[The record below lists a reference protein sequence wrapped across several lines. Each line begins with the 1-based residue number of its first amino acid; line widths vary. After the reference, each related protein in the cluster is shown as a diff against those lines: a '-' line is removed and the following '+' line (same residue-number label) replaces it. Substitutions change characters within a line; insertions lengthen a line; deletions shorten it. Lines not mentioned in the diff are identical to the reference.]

1 MKKFIAFYQTIFT
14 IIIVAFSFSGY
25 AFVPSVK
32 NYSAKS
38 YSSHQI
44 NYDVL
49 FTPSGLLYAANAYGV
64 LEFNGSTWSKT
75 PLPSG
80 KSPIALCQDQNGI
93 IYLSGDHEF
102 GYVTKDERGV
112 NTYHSLT
119 HLITEEEQKEI
130 GWMMN
135 CVSHD
140 DKIYFQ
146 SQKAIYVYDGE
157 TIKIKKP
164 SKGGKFLF
172 LGTEKE
178 MLYVMEYG
186 KGIGVIQEDLT
197 VDWLQGDLKE
207 LEIRGLE
214 KMDNGKFYFFGRHH
228 VWEYKNGSATAL
240 DLEGIGTEEVFSDY
254 STKGKFRVLSTE
266 QHGTYVYDRTFK
278 LVYHITKEKNGCLSN
293 YVLAVA
299 QNESGDL
306 AIASS
311 NGITMVPLSSPVLQ
325 MNPESKVDGAGYA
338 SLRVGEGLYL
348 GTGQGLYYASNWETL
363 DFVQIPGVK
372 GIIYDIHLHDGTVF
386 FGDHSD
392 FYMLDENRKPIKIS
406 PESWRGSWT
415 IKTVPNRDD
424 IILVGTYEGIDVYRK
439 TDGDWKFS
447 NALEGYNAA
456 GRTIEIDKDGSI
468 WVASGLKGFY
478 HLYPKKDFTK
488 VENSVNF
495 CSRMKVDNDFFIE
508 VVKMESTIFVS
519 SYNGIYRVNDNVLIK
534 ENRFDPRLKFERIRA
549 IGKEQLYTLENHNPI
564 YIKLIEDEFLIDST
578 HILNNIEVDMIGSS
592 EYIDEIASGL
602 YLIGTS
608 EGFILAD
615 NSKPKN
621 YMGEVKLSA
630 VKTMRNDS
638 LISLESSIL
647 PYAFNSLSLRFSYS
661 ALENFYNI
669 KWYTSI
675 NGSPWSLVQTKSN
688 FKEIANLEEGV
699 YELKIKATS
708 RYQNMGEKT
717 ITFEI
722 LPPWYR
728 SGLAKGFYVILIFI
742 GIGLGYVAWKKR
754 LHKEQEKLRI
764 EKEKELEVQKK
775 FYQAELLKTE
785 LQKKETK
792 MSYLSLAHTQKK
804 DLLSYVSNKLDKVL
818 DIADSPIEVRKA
830 IVSLRTSLNQKST
843 VKEEKDWKEFQLHFD
858 KSNKNFIEKL
868 KKIDPKIKESFILM
882 CVYIRMGK
890 SNKEIANLLN
900 ISLNTLD
907 KRKWRLKNKYPM
919 PEEMSLNEFLKEL

>member
-1 MKKFIAFYQTIFT
+1 MKNNQAFFQFLLAITGLFIT
-14 IIIVAFSFSGY
+14 FSSH

-44 NYDVL
+44 NYDVI
-49 FTPSGLLYAANAYGV
+49 FTESGLLYAANAYGV

-75 PLPSG
+75 PLPGG
-80 KSPIALCQDQNGI
+80 KSPIALCKNDTGTI
-93 IYLSGDHEF
+93 FISGDHEF
-102 GYVTKDERGV
+102 GYLTKNDKGE
-112 NTYHSLT
+112 NKYHSLI
-119 HLITEEEQKEI
+119 HLISEEEQKNI

-140 DKIYFQ
+140 GKIYFQ
-146 SQKAIYVYDGE
+146 SQKAIYVYDGKE
-157 TIKIKKP
+157 VKIKKP
-164 SKGGKFLF
+164 EEAGKYLF
-172 LGTEKE
+172 VGTERDL
-178 MLYVMEYG
+178 LYVMEYG
-186 KGIGVIQEDLT
+186 KGIGVIQKDLT
-197 VDWLQGDLKE
+197 VEWLEGDLE
-207 LEIRGLE
+207 ALEIRGLQ

-228 VWEYKNGSATAL
+228 IWEYKDGVAEAMEV
-240 DLEGIGTEEVFSDY
+240 EGVGKEEVFSDY
-254 STKGKFRVLSTE
+254 STSGKYRVLSTE
-266 QHGTYVYDRTFK
+266 QHGTYVYDEDFK
-278 LVYHITKEKNGCLSN
+278 LIYHITKESNGCLSN

-299 QNESGDL
+299 QNEAGDL

-311 NGITMVPLSSPVLQ
+311 NGITTVPLSSPVLRL
-325 MNPESKVDGAGYA
+325 NPERKVDGAGYA
-338 SLRVGEGLYL
+338 SLRVGDGIYL
-348 GTGQGLYYASNWETL
+348 GTGQGLYYASDWKQLNFE
-363 DFVQIPGVK
+363 QIKGVK
-372 GIIYDIHLHDGTVF
+372 GIIYDIHLQDGKVF

-392 FYMLDENRKPIKIS
+392 FYMLDELQNPIKIS
-406 PESWRGSWT
+406 PSSWRGSWT
-415 IKTVPNRDD
+415 IKSVPNRKD
-424 IILVGTYEGIDVYRK
+424 ILLVGTYEGIDVYRK
-439 TDGDWKFS
+439 IDGKWQFS
-447 NALEGYNAA
+447 NVLEGYNAA
-456 GRTIEIDKDGSI
+456 GRTIELDKDGSI
-468 WVASGLKGFY
+468 WVASGLQGFF
-478 HLYPKKDFTK
+478 HLYPEKDFSK
-488 VENSVNF
+488 VGNSINF
-495 CSRMKVDNDFFIE
+495 CNKMKVDNDFFIE
-508 VVKMESTIFVS
+508 VVKQENTIYVS

-534 ENRFDPRLKFERIRA
+534 ENRFDPRLKFERIRS
-549 IGKEQLYTLENHNPI
+549 IGKDQLYTVEQHNPI
-564 YIKLIEDEFLIDST
+564 YIKLIEDEFVIDST

-592 EYIDEIASGL
+592 EYIDEIAPGL
-602 YLIGTS
+602 YLVGTS

-630 VKTMRNDS
+630 VRTMKNDS
-638 LISLESSIL
+638 LISLGASAL
-647 PYAFNSLSLRFSYS
+647 PYKFNSLSLRFSYS

-669 KWYTSI
+669 KWYTSV

-688 FKEIANLEEGV
+688 FKEIANLSEGV

-708 RYQNMGEKT
+708 RYQVIGEKT
-717 ITFEI
+717 IRFEI

-728 SGLAKGFYVILIFI
+728 SGMAKGLYVVLFFVAL
-742 GIGLGYVAWKKR
+742 GLGYIAWKKR
-754 LHKEQEKLRI
+754 LQKEQEKLKK

-775 FYQAELLKTE
+775 YYQAELLKTE

-804 DLLSYVSNKLDKVL
+804 DLLSYVSNKLDKIL
-818 DIADSPIEVRKA
+818 DIADNPVDVRKA
-830 IVSLRTSLNQKST
+830 VVSLRTSLNQKST

-907 KRKWRLKNKYPM
+907 KRKWRLKNKYPI
-919 PEEMSLNEFLKEL
+919 PEEQSLNEYLKEL